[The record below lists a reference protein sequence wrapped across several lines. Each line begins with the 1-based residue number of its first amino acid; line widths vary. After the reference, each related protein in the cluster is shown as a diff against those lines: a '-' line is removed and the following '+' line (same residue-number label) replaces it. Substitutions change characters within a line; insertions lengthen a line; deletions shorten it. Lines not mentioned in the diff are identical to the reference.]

1 MDKKIMKIM
10 PIVFILILIAS
21 IINSLDIDLP
31 SKLSTGILYTETL
44 VTSLIMEF
52 LIFYYDYKKNK
63 SAVSIIG
70 LLGIALYIIISIVYL
85 VISNN
90 SIKNLDMNSLQSY
103 MKLSKAILN
112 IEETITYVIDMLKY
126 FSMLSIMNHKTNN
139 QIATI
144 SQIGVYLS
152 SFVYYMINIGLVFV
166 TEKTPDF
173 IRIISKTSYRL
184 INICIFTFVIYQLFA
199 EEELKLAQVAEEKPK
214 EAPNPQAFQTNGPR
228 FRNPALEAQQA
239 RLAQQQNQQQPMN
252 NQMGQNQFQQSSISQ
267 PTMTGQPMMSEQML
281 NQPPIVNQQ
290 QPMNNQMNNNNSINN
305 L

>member
-1 MDKKIMKIM
+1 MAQIDGTENGIQGGSLNSGTNMGNIGGNLNIPDLT
-10 PIVFILILIAS
+10 PIGNISVNLQFG
-21 IINSLDIDLP
+21 DITIDETP
-31 SKLSTGILYTETL
+31 TDTGETT
-44 VTSLIMEF
+44 V
-52 LIFYYDYKKNK
+52 
-63 SAVSIIG
+63 
-70 LLGIALYIIISIVYL
+70 
-85 VISNN
+85 
-90 SIKNLDMNSLQSY
+90 
-103 MKLSKAILN
+103 

-126 FSMLSIMNHKTNN
+126 FSMVSIMNHKIND

-252 NQMGQNQFQQSSISQ
+252 NQMGQNQFQQPPINQ

>member
-21 IINSLDIDLP
+21 VINSLDIDLP

-44 VTSLIMEF
+44 VTSLIIEF

-126 FSMLSIMNHKTNN
+126 FSMLSIMNHKIND

-152 SFVYYMINIGLVFV
+152 SFVYYMINIG
-166 TEKTPDF
+166 
-173 IRIISKTSYRL
+173 L

-252 NQMGQNQFQQSSISQ
+252 NQMGQNQFQQPPINQ